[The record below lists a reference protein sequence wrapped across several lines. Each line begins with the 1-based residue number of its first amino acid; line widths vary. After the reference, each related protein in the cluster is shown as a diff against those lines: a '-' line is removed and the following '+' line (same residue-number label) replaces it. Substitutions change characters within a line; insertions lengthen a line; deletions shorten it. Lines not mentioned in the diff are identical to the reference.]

1 MNELLNNDSL
11 QISITLPN
19 GWEYC
24 KINYLINK
32 TGIFCD
38 GDWIE
43 SKDQDTNGDV
53 RLIQLADIGDGYF
66 RNKSDRFLTK
76 EKAKELNCTFLKKG
90 DLLIARLGEP
100 LGKSCIF
107 PGDKR
112 QSITAVDVCIIRTN
126 DNNDFHN
133 WLKYTINSP
142 FFRKAIA
149 KLQSGTT
156 RKRISRKNL
165 AKISFPLPPLP
176 EQHRIVAKIEE
187 LFTRLD
193 AGVEALQRA
202 KTLLKR
208 YRQSVL
214 KAAVEGRLTEDWRK
228 ENGEQI
234 EPASVLLER
243 IQAERKQRLGKN
255 YKPPKPIDTSNLP
268 ELPEGWA
275 WARVASIGE
284 VVTGTTPSK
293 KRPEYYG
300 NGYPFYKPTDLNCG
314 YYVHNSADSLSVDGI
329 KRARLLPENT
339 VLVTCIGATI
349 GKTGLIRRVGAS
361 NQQINAILNESAIIP
376 EYLFFSIISPFF
388 QNRILSKASSTTLPI
403 LNKSKF
409 EELPIMIPSTDEQ
422 LAIVSEI
429 ERLFSIIDE
438 SEQIIDAELQRSQS
452 LRQSILKR
460 AFAGKL
466 VPQDPADEPASVL
479 LERIRKE
486 KKI

>member
-202 KTLLKR
+202 KALLKQ
-208 YRQSVL
+208 YRQAVL
-214 KAAVEGRLTEDWRK
+214 KDAVEGRLTEEWRK
-228 ENGEQI
+228 EHAGEV

-255 YKPPKPIDTSNLP
+255 YKPPRPIDTSNLP
-268 ELPEGWA
+268 ELPDGWA
-275 WARVASIGE
+275 WAPLINAAMLHRGYDLPVQNRINGIYPVVASSSIVGYHNKKMIDGPGVITGRSGTIGE
-284 VVTGTTPSK
+284 VIYIDSDYWP
-293 KRPEYYG
+293 
-300 NGYPFYKPTDLNCG
+300 LN
-314 YYVHNSADSLSVDGI
+314 
-329 KRARLLPENT
+329 
-339 VLVTCIGATI
+339 
-349 GKTGLIRRVGAS
+349 
-361 NQQINAILNESAIIP
+361 
-376 EYLFFSIISPFF
+376 
-388 QNRILSKASSTTLPI
+388 TTLYVCDFNGNLPRFI
-403 LNKSKF
+403 YYLLKSIRLQKYLAGTGVPTLNRNIVHPTLVP
-409 EELPIMIPSTDEQ
+409 LPP
-422 LAIVSEI
+422 VSEQVI
-429 ERLFSIIDE
+429 IANFLDNYFSIIDE

-466 VPQDPADEPASVL
+466 VPQDPNDEPASVL

-486 KKI
+486 KR